1 MSARRYGP
9 QDGQAPH
16 KMSDYH
22 QSKDELAG
30 LPVTVAEKIPV
41 TNTPNIFS
49 YKSYVFAKNPAL
61 VQRYIKA
68 TKADVGG
75 GGGHVVAAD
84 EEKSILPKNVLGH
97 NSYPGRAPFPPMN
110 LPPPRARRPLARS

>member
-9 QDGQAPH
+9 QDGQPPH

-49 YKSYVFAKNPAL
+49 YRSYVFAKNPAL

-75 GGGHVVAAD
+75 VGGHVVAAD
-84 EEKSILPKNVLGH
+84 EVKSIIAKFVLDN
-97 NSYPGRAPFPPMN
+97 NSTRLN
-110 LPPPRARRPLARS
+110 SSHRRLSRMPSSA

>member
-9 QDGQAPH
+9 QDGQPTT

-49 YKSYVFAKNPAL
+49 YKS
-61 VQRYIKA
+61 
-68 TKADVGG
+68 
-75 GGGHVVAAD
+75 
-84 EEKSILPKNVLGH
+84 
-97 NSYPGRAPFPPMN
+97 
-110 LPPPRARRPLARS
+110 